1 MVRLGI
7 GTTGLCNMNCEHCY
21 SRQYNGKSLTLDDI
35 IAIYNSVSIESV
47 NFGTGEN
54 ILNPEFLDIVDF
66 LAKKGVKLSLTT
78 NGFSV
83 ANIDDERLKLF
94 HDIDFSL
101 EFPTRDL
108 QNEYR
113 GNKSWEMVISGM
125 ERCKKLN
132 IPFSIATVLMKKNA
146 DMLVGFSELMRT
158 YGCYLRIN
166 VLKSNTDETKASD
179 YALTYDL
186 FWKTFAQ
193 LFEKYSLVS
202 CSEPILCAAL
212 KFDNTVNGVPC
223 GQSSIR
229 IQPDGQLLPCVYWG
243 KTDLFIADL
252 LEKGEAI
259 LAESEFTESQVIPT
273 FCKKCERLFYCHGGC
288 ASRRKIAGNLDCPD
302 EFCPI
307 YAGREFPLI
316 SYKKKQDASELIHSQ
331 YLCTIIFG
339 V

>member
-21 SRQYNGKSLTLDDI
+21 SRQYNGSSLTLNDI
-35 IAIYNSVSIESV
+35 INIYNSVSIDSV

-66 LAKKGVKLSLTT
+66 LANKGVKLSLTT
-78 NGFSV
+78 NGYSV
-83 ANIDDERLKLF
+83 SNIDDERLKFF

-101 EFPTRDL
+101 EFPTKKL
-108 QNEYR
+108 QNAYR
-113 GNKSWEMVISGM
+113 GHDSWEMGILGM
-125 ERCKKLN
+125 DRCKRLG

-146 DMLVGFSELMRT
+146 NHLADFFNLMKT
-158 YGCYLRIN
+158 YDCFLRIN
-166 VLKSNTDETKASD
+166 VIKSNTYKTKTSE

-186 FWKTFAQ
+186 FWDTFVQ
-193 LFEKYSLVS
+193 LFSRYYLVS

-212 KFDNTVNGVPC
+212 ELENAANGVPC

-243 KTDLFIADL
+243 KTNLFIEDL
-252 LEKGEAI
+252 IDKGETI
-259 LAESEFTESQVIPT
+259 LQEKEFAESQTIPD
-273 FCKKCERLFYCHGGC
+273 FCKNCERVSYCHGGC
-288 ASRRKIAGNLDCPD
+288 ASRRKIAGSLNFPD
-302 EFCPI
+302 EYCPI
-307 YAGREFPLI
+307 YLEKEFPAI
-316 SYKKKQDASELIHSQ
+316 TYKKKLDTIDLIHSQ